1 MILIGHGYVG
11 GAIHRELVRRNINHR
26 WITHTEALSS
36 TLKAKSIIN
45 CAAYTGMPNIDDC
58 EKNRHETAE
67 GNIVFPVKLEQLNPG
82 TPIVHITTGCVYS
95 GYIEGGWTEEH
106 EPNFTYNTGSFYSG
120 SKIIEQKLLEFY
132 MNKSYLLRIRMPF
145 GSEPNEK
152 NLITKMRRFN
162 KLINSSNTISFIDDV
177 VDVVIAFASKLPTP
191 GIYNVCNP
199 GVVSMREI
207 ADAIGLDKP
216 WFTEE
221 EFAKFVAVPRANCN
235 VNVDKLMRVYPIQDI
250 HSALSRCASQ
260 MNLLIN
266 Q

>member
-11 GAIHRELVRRNINHR
+11 SAIHQALVRRNIDHN
-26 WITHTEALSS
+26 WITHKEAVSAP
-36 TLKAKSIIN
+36 LKARSIIN

-58 EKNRHETAE
+58 EKNRHETAD
-67 GNIVFPVKLEQLNPG
+67 GNIVFPVKLEQLNPT

-106 EPNFTYNTGSFYSG
+106 EPNFTYNVGSFYSG

-152 NLITKMRRFN
+152 NLITKMQRFD
-162 KLINSSNTISFIDDV
+162 KLINSKNTISFIDDV
-177 VDVVIAFASKLPTP
+177 VDATIHFAQTLPTP

-199 GVVSMREI
+199 GIVSMKEI
-207 ADAIGLDKP
+207 ADCIKLKKP
-216 WFTEE
+216 WFSEE

-235 VNVDKLMRVYPIQDI
+235 VNVDKLTRVYPIQDI
-250 HSALSRCASQ
+250 HSALAQCARQLNFS
-260 MNLLIN
+260 L
-266 Q
+266 